1 LPSQIRTKLGG
12 TTTEGLRN
20 LFSGFNKAGDKNIF
34 SIEFGNPILD
44 SSLTAIRVSIRYTGH
59 TVSYYNVTLQGV
71 GQSII
76 HSETGDA
83 AVDAALDSALKGR
96 YTAPKAYTTITNQLL
111 QVLSSDADTNCDAAK
126 TEYARELRA
135 TSGDPTSPGST
146 PETGLPGSPGSS
158 PPDPGGA
165 VDPVAAS
172 AAAEGSPSFVFANS
186 SPGRKNNRKSRR
198 TSRRKSR
205 KTSRSTRYRTKQNR
219 Y

>member
-1 LPSQIRTKLGG
+1 MKLGG

-20 LFSGFNKAGDKNIF
+20 LFFGFNKAGDKNIF
-34 SIEFGNPILD
+34 SIEFSNPILD
-44 SSLTAIRVSIRYTGH
+44 SSLTAIRVSISYTVDR
-59 TVSYYNVTLQGV
+59 TVSRHNVTLQGV

-76 HSETGDA
+76 HSKTGDA
-83 AVDAALDSALKGR
+83 AVDAALDSALKGW
-96 YTAPKAYTTITNQLL
+96 YTTPTEAYTTITNQLV

-126 TEYARELRA
+126 TEYAKELRA

-165 VDPVAAS
+165 VDPVTAS
-172 AAAEGSPSFVFANS
+172 AAAKGSPPFVFTNSS